1 MNWAFKG
8 IGLANAATQEQVGT
22 NRENQQILT
31 ANSIEQNNVVE
42 ILKAQVAALTAVSE
56 PPPSPAQAQ
65 ENATTT
71 TTTTTTMCQWVQD
84 TENHRP
90 KATATPIQWVANKE
104 ACT

>member
-8 IGLANAATQEQVGT
+8 IGLANAATQEQVET

-65 ENATTT
+65 ENTTPTTT
-71 TTTTTTMCQWVQD
+71 TCQWVQD

>member
-1 MNWAFKG
+1 MLLKFL
-8 IGLANAATQEQVGT
+8 I
-22 NRENQQILT
+22 
-31 ANSIEQNNVVE
+31 
-42 ILKAQVAALTAVSE
+42 KAQVAALTAVSE

-65 ENATTT
+65 ENA
-71 TTTTTTMCQWVQD
+71 TTTTTMCQWVQD